1 MMKVEFS
8 KMHGLGNDFMVID
21 LVSQQVSLNPELIQG
36 LANRNFGVG
45 FDQLLLVEPPEQPD
59 VDFQYRI
66 FNADGSEVE
75 QCGNGVRCFARF
87 VHERGLTRKKLI
99 RVATKSGVVEPEIND
114 QGWVRVNMGAPKV
127 HPTEIPFLADVEAST
142 YTVNVGMQSVELDV
156 VNMGNPHAV
165 ILVDDILTAPVESIG
180 PALESHSLFPSR
192 VNVGFMQILS
202 RNEICLRVFERGS
215 GETLACGTGAC
226 AAVVSGI
233 RRGLLDAEVL
243 VHLKGGDLSIAWHP
257 NDMVWM
263 MGPTATVFEGV
274 IHLPD

>member
-1 MMKVEFS
+1 
-8 KMHGLGNDFMVID
+8 LGNDFMVID
-21 LVSQQVSLNPELIQG
+21 LVSQQVSLSPELIQG

-59 VDFQYRI
+59 VDFKYRI

-127 HPTEIPFLADVEAST
+127 HPTEIPFLVDVEAQT
-142 YTVNVGMQSVELDV
+142 YVVDVDAQSIELDV

-165 ILVDDILTAPVESIG
+165 ILVDDILSAPVESIG
-180 PALESHSLFPSR
+180 LALECHPLFPSR
-192 VNVGFMQILS
+192 VNVGFMQVLS
-202 RNEICLRVFERGS
+202 RNEVCLRVFERGA

-243 VHLKGGDLSIAWHP
+243 VHLKGGDLSIAWRP
-257 NDMVWM
+257 NDVVWM